1 MKKTFLLLA
10 VLLSGSLFAQEKTF
24 QSGKGHNCMSI
35 SRGCLN
41 TGNNSIIFNI
51 EKSQENI
58 VVFSISTVG
67 LSEEDQLFLIGDKLA
82 NMEEENFFSQEED
95 YYFSEE
101 EKTILNLNGNALLS
115 KGKYPVKAIDN
126 KLYLELEVSYN

>member
-1 MKKTFLLLA
+1 MNKTFLLSA
-10 VLLSGSLFAQEKTF
+10 VLLSGALFAQERIF
-24 QSGKGHNCMSI
+24 ESGKGHNCMSI

-58 VVFSISTVG
+58 VVFLISTVG

-82 NMEEENFFSQEED
+82 NMEEGIFFSQEED

-101 EKTILNLNGNALLS
+101 EKNVLNLNGNVLLS